1 MNPIAT
7 QSPHPASAPQIKV
20 CGLTR
25 EEDIQTC
32 LSLGVNALGFV
43 FYPKSP
49 RHVSKNRARDLCR
62 EIGQRADAVG
72 VFVNAEYRAIMERAD
87 FCGLTAVQLHGQEP
101 PDLVRK
107 LLDRGLRVI
116 KALFAH
122 GEPGLNRLTDYYA
135 SASLVECGRGRLPG
149 GNALTWNWSEARPIG
164 RHAPLILAGGL
175 APENVAQAIES
186 AMPAAVDVSS
196 GVEEA
201 PGIKDPLKLKPFVRA
216 VSSCMASIPTDSRR
230 IFHATS

>member
-1 MNPIAT
+1 MNPIST
-7 QSPHPASAPQIKV
+7 ISQPPALFPQIKV

-25 EEDIQTC
+25 EENIQTC

-49 RHVSKNRARDLCR
+49 RHVSKKRARELCR
-62 EIGQRADAVG
+62 AVGTRADTVG
-72 VFVNAEYRAIMERAD
+72 VFVDAEYEAIMERAD

-107 LLDRGLRVI
+107 LRGQGLRVI

-122 GEPGLNRLTDYYA
+122 GEPGLERLTDYSP
-135 SASLVECGRGRLPG
+135 SAVLVECGRGRLPG
-149 GNALTWNWSEARPIG
+149 GNALTWNWSEARPVG

-175 APENVAQAIES
+175 APANVARAIES

-201 PGIKDPLKLKPFVRA
+201 PGIKDPLKLNAFVRA
-216 VSSCMASIPTDSRR
+216 VSSCTASMPTDSRR